1 MEDPV
6 NESDFGDGSLMKQG
20 FTFLWMGW
28 QWDVPNGA
36 MGMDMPIASDGGRPI
51 TGRVRAKTGTRSTL
65 RFRCP
70 TRSSRRHYQ
79 SATTSI
85 KSACQTRQM
94 LAEEKRRRV
103 GLR

>member
-28 QWDVPNGA
+28 QRNVQNGA
-36 MGMDMPIASDGGRPI
+36 MRMAHAR
-51 TGRVRAKTGTRSTL
+51 RCAFVARREVQVGTSVGH
-65 RFRCP
+65 P
-70 TRSSRRHYQ
+70 SS
-79 SATTSI
+79 

-94 LAEEKRRRV
+94 IAEEKRRRV